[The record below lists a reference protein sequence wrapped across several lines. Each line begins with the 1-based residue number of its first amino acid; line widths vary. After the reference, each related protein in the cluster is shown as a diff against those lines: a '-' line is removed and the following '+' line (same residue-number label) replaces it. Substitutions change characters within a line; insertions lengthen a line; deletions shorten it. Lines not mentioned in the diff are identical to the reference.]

1 MCVEVLLLGGAK
13 PSTFAGFAGVGS
25 GRGSGALIGVDAVTV
40 AVLLKVG
47 TELLVIVDVEALLPM
62 RLYGWEFSA
71 MLEVG
76 RGSEG

>member
-1 MCVEVLLLGGAK
+1 
-13 PSTFAGFAGVGS
+13 
-25 GRGSGALIGVDAVTV
+25 VDAVTV

-47 TELLVIVDVEALLPM
+47 TELLVIVDVEALLSM
-62 RLYGWEFSA
+62 RLYSWGLST